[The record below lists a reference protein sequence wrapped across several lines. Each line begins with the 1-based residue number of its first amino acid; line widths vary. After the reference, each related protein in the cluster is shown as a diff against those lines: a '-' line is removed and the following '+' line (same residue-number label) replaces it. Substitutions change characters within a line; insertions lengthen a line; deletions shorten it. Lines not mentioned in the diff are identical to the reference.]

1 MRYIRLRLRIVM
13 FLRLWPKIS
22 VIIRAVIRGS
32 LSRSIIQS
40 AEIVNGEK
48 ERSRILIIES
58 VEIFPIS

>member
-13 FLRLWPKIS
+13 FLRLWKIS
-22 VIIRAVIRGS
+22 VIIRAVIRRS

-40 AEIVNGEK
+40 AEIVTGEK